1 MLPEYKF
8 CISSLRYWNRLI
20 NMDHDRLTRIIF
32 EWDFQLLNSGSWCGN
47 IENIFEMLNL
57 WESFANGTEVNLC
70 LAKNKLIDT
79 MNTEWANKLP
89 YKPKLR
95 VYSTFKNNIETED
108 FLKSFL
114 PKCQRSLFTQL
125 RIGILP
131 LAIETGRYT
140 RTNLENRFC
149 LMCKENFIEDE
160 IHFLCQ
166 CSAYDAIRNKYST
179 ALTRSIPDFQN
190 MDPFEQF
197 FNIQS
202 CGDQKLMVKF
212 VNEMW
217 LFRKNNL
224 FT

>member
-1 MLPEYKF
+1 MLNYWECF
-8 CISSLRYWNRLI
+8 VSGTDINLSTATSSL
-20 NMDHDRLTRIIF
+20 
-32 EWDFQLLNSGSWCGN
+32 
-47 IENIFEMLNL
+47 
-57 WESFANGTEVNLC
+57 
-70 LAKNKLIDT
+70 IDL

-108 FLKSFL
+108 FLKTLL

-140 RTNLENRFC
+140 RTNLESRLC

-166 CSAYDAIRNKYST
+166 CSAYNSIRNRYVT
-179 ALTRSIPDFQN
+179 ILAQLIPELHN

-197 FNIQS
+197 LNIQK
-202 CGDQKLMVKF
+202 CADQKLIVKF
-212 VNEMW
+212 VNDMW
-217 LFRKNNL
+217 LFRKTNL